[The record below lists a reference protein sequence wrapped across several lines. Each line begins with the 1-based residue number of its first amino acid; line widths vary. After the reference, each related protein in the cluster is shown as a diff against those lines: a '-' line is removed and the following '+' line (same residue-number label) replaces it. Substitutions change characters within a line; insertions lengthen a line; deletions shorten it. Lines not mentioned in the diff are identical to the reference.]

1 VFALVQNASSL
12 FIFALVHFYYITFMN
27 CTISLY
33 YFTFLCYT
41 SLKKT
46 KGADTMANFKGYSGG
61 NMENI
66 VAEKFRELDSYNNA
80 VHPEYT
86 KNNYELL
93 GRFKSSEEVSEYVY
107 SEFEKVKGIDY
118 YDQPKNMREGD
129 KAVNCIVNLVVNLP
143 QELMDEWTVKDEDK
157 DKPACERDFGEEGRA
172 KIKEF
177 GGHVLDFL
185 KTQPFGE
192 DLLYAQMHMD
202 ETTPHVEVGFFPR
215 AKGKK
220 PVLDADGH
228 KIQTGT
234 REIKHKDGSV
244 TVRKTYLQEE
254 CDTVSSAKV
263 LSKTYL
269 QDFHKDL
276 DAYMTKVYGVPKLF
290 HNGRTMGN
298 KTLEEYKAMR
308 DQENA
313 LDSRENTLN
322 GRERALDR
330 KERELAVTKADSVR
344 TKAKYEAKLE
354 ELNKREETLNA
365 KESELEKNALK
376 LKEFTKEANA
386 RLEQAR
392 GWEQRAQKAEA
403 KAEVLENSA
412 KQHEERA
419 QELENN
425 AKEREAKAEAL
436 EKSAKTREMQAG
448 IRESRAKR
456 REENARALEN
466 SAKER
471 EAKAET
477 LENNAKQ
484 REEKAE
490 KLENNAKTREANA
503 EKLENSA
510 KKREQDV
517 TAREMRVKHRETAVT
532 ERENA
537 VNKVV
542 EQLKA
547 TYQNAKESLSDVF
560 GRWFHHAK
568 EEEERK
574 KREAVAKTVSNSVDE
589 SINTAVNAVSENE
602 PERANKALEDADK
615 LVKDTTEIIIDEGQF
630 ETDADRVK
638 EQLKEQL
645 GLDPDQFEMGQSN
658 QRTQ

>member
-1 VFALVQNASSL
+1 
-12 FIFALVHFYYITFMN
+12 
-27 CTISLY
+27 
-33 YFTFLCYT
+33 
-41 SLKKT
+41 
-46 KGADTMANFKGYSGG
+46 MANFKGYSGG

-66 VAEKFRELDSYNNA
+66 VAEKFRELDTYNNA

-107 SEFEKVKGIDY
+107 SEFEAVKGIDY

-129 KAVNCIVNLVVNLP
+129 KAVNCLVNLVVNLP

-185 KTQPFGE
+185 KTQPFGD

-202 ETTPHVEVGFFPR
+202 ETTPHIEVGFFPR
-215 AKGKK
+215 AKGKR

-244 TVRKTYLQEE
+244 TVRKTYQQEE

-298 KTLEEYKAMR
+298 KTLEEYKAMKE
-308 DQENA
+308 QTNA
-313 LDSRENTLN
+313 LDSRENVLN
-322 GRERALDR
+322 GREKALDR

-354 ELNKREETLNA
+354 ELNKREDALNEKA
-365 KESELEKNALK
+365 DKLEKDVAEHEENRRK
-376 LKEFTKEANA
+376 LNERAREVNA
-386 RLEQAR
+386 RLETAI
-392 GWEQRAQKAEA
+392 GWEQRAQKAEDNAQALETKA
-403 KAEVLENSA
+403 KQREERAEALENS
-412 KQHEERA
+412 
-419 QELENN
+419 
-425 AKEREAKAEAL
+425 AKEREAKAETL
-436 EKSAKTREMQAG
+436 EKSARTREVQAG
-448 IRESRAKR
+448 IRESRAKQ
-456 REENARALEN
+456 REERAEALENSAKEREAKAETLEN

-477 LENNAKQ
+477 LENNAKA
-484 REEKAE
+484 REE
-490 KLENNAKTREANA
+490 NA

-510 KKREQDV
+510 KTREAKAEKREQDV

-547 TYQNAKESLSDVF
+547 TYQNAKESLTDIF
-560 GRWFHHAK
+560 GRWFQHAR

-574 KREAVAKTVSNSVDE
+574 KREEVAKTVSNSVDE
-589 SINTAVNAVSENE
+589 SINTAVTAVSENK
-602 PERANKALEDADK
+602 PERASEALESADK

-645 GLDPDQFEMGQSN
+645 GLDPEQFEMKQSN
-658 QRTQ
+658 QLTQ

>member
-1 VFALVQNASSL
+1 
-12 FIFALVHFYYITFMN
+12 
-27 CTISLY
+27 
-33 YFTFLCYT
+33 
-41 SLKKT
+41 
-46 KGADTMANFKGYSGG
+46 MANFKGYSGG

-66 VAEKFRELDSYNNA
+66 VAEKFRELDTYNNA

-129 KAVNCIVNLVVNLP
+129 KAVNCLVNLVVNLP
-143 QELMDEWTVKDEDK
+143 QELMDEWTVSEEDK
-157 DKPACERDFGEEGRA
+157 DKPACERDFGEEGQA

-215 AKGKK
+215 AKGKR

-228 KIQTGT
+228 KIPNGT

-244 TVRKTYLQEE
+244 TVRKTYLQED

-276 DAYMTKVYGVPKLF
+276 DAYMTEVYGVPKLF

-298 KTLEEYKAMR
+298 KTLEEYKAMKE
-308 DQENA
+308 QTNA

-322 GRERALDR
+322 GREKALDR
-330 KERELAVTKADSVR
+330 KERELAVTRADSVR

-365 KESELEKNALK
+365 KESELEKGIAEHEENRRK
-376 LKEFTKEANA
+376 LGEFAKQVST
-386 RLEQAR
+386 RLETAI
-392 GWEQRAQKAEA
+392 GWEQRAQKAEDNAQALENKA
-403 KAEVLENSA
+403 KQREERAEALENS
-412 KQHEERA
+412 
-419 QELENN
+419 

-448 IRESRAKR
+448 IRESRAKQ
-456 REENARALEN
+456 REEKAEALEN

-517 TAREMRVKHRETAVT
+517 TAREIGVKRRETAVT

-560 GRWFHHAK
+560 GRWFQHAR

-574 KREAVAKTVSNSVDE
+574 KREAVANTVSKTADS
-589 SINTAVNAVSENE
+589 SINTAIEAVSANE
-602 PERANKALEDADK
+602 PERANKALEDTNK
-615 LVKDTTEIIIDEGQF
+615 LIDDTTEIIDESQF
-630 ETDADRVK
+630 EVTAEQVK
-638 EQLKEQL
+638 KQL
-645 GLDPDQFEMGQSN
+645 D
-658 QRTQ
+658 QRTL

>member
-1 VFALVQNASSL
+1 
-12 FIFALVHFYYITFMN
+12 
-27 CTISLY
+27 
-33 YFTFLCYT
+33 
-41 SLKKT
+41 
-46 KGADTMANFKGYSGG
+46 MANFKGYSGG

-93 GRFKSSEEVSEYVY
+93 GRFKSSEEVSDYVY

-215 AKGKK
+215 AKGKR

-228 KIQTGT
+228 KIPVGT

-244 TVRKTYLQEE
+244 TVRKTYLQED

-276 DAYMTKVYGVPKLF
+276 DAYMTEVYGVPKLF

-298 KTLEEYKAMR
+298 KTLEEYKQMK
-308 DQENA
+308 DQQNE
-313 LDSRENTLN
+313 LDSRENSLN
-322 GRERALDR
+322 GREKALDR
-330 KERELAVTKADSVR
+330 KERELAITRSDSVR

-354 ELNKREETLNA
+354 ELNKREKTLNEKASKLDKDIAEHEENRRKLNERA
-365 KESELEKNALK
+365 KEV
-376 LKEFTKEANA
+376 NA
-386 RLEQAR
+386 RLDSAI
-392 GWEQRAQKAEA
+392 GWEQRAQKAEDNA
-403 KAEVLENSA
+403 QALETKA
-412 KQHEERA
+412 KQREERA
-419 QELENN
+419 E
-425 AKEREAKAEAL
+425 
-436 EKSAKTREMQAG
+436 
-448 IRESRAKR
+448 
-456 REENARALEN
+456 ALEN

-477 LENNAKQ
+477 LEKSARTREVQAGIRESRAKQ
-484 REEKAE
+484 REEKAKALENSAREREE
-490 KLENNAKTREANA
+490 KAETLENNAKTREANA

-510 KKREQDV
+510 KTREERAEKREQDV

-547 TYQNAKESLSDVF
+547 TYQNAKESLTDIF
-560 GRWFHHAK
+560 GRWFHHAR

-574 KREAVAKTVSNSVDE
+574 KREAVAKTVSKTADD
-589 SINTAVNAVSENE
+589 SINTAIEAVSANE
-602 PERANKALEDADK
+602 PERASEALESANK
-615 LVKDTTEIIIDEGQF
+615 LVKDTTEIIDESQF

-638 EQLKEQL
+638 EQLKAQL

-658 QRTQ
+658 QRTL

>member
-1 VFALVQNASSL
+1 
-12 FIFALVHFYYITFMN
+12 
-27 CTISLY
+27 
-33 YFTFLCYT
+33 
-41 SLKKT
+41 
-46 KGADTMANFKGYSGG
+46 MANFKGYSGG

-66 VAEKFRELDSYNNA
+66 VAEKFRELDTYNNA

-215 AKGKK
+215 AKGKR

-228 KIQTGT
+228 KIQVGT

-244 TVRKTYLQEE
+244 TVRKTYMQEE

-276 DAYMTKVYGVPKLF
+276 DAYMTKVYGVSKLF

-298 KTLEEYKAMR
+298 KTLEEYKQMK
-308 DQENA
+308 DQQNE
-313 LDSRENTLN
+313 LDSRENSLN
-322 GRERALDR
+322 GREKALDR
-330 KERELAVTKADSVR
+330 KERELAITKADSVR

-354 ELNKREETLNA
+354 ELNKREETLNEKA
-365 KESELEKNALK
+365 DKLEKDIAKNKEDALK
-376 LKEFTKEANA
+376 LVEFNKQVNV
-386 RLEQAR
+386 RLEQAI

-412 KQHEERA
+412 KQREERAEALENSAKEREAKAEALENSAKQREERA

-425 AKEREAKAEAL
+425 AKERENKAE
-436 EKSAKTREMQAG
+436 
-448 IRESRAKR
+448 
-456 REENARALEN
+456 ALEN
-466 SAKER
+466 SAKQREERAQELENNAKER
-471 EAKAET
+471 ESKAET
-477 LENNAKQ
+477 LENTAKQ
-484 REEKAE
+484 REERAQE
-490 KLENNAKTREANA
+490 LENK
-503 EKLENSA
+503 S

-517 TAREMRVKHRETAVT
+517 MAREMRVGRRETAVT

-537 VNKVV
+537 VNKVIA
-542 EQLKA
+542 QLKE

-560 GRWFHHAK
+560 GRWFHHAR

-574 KREAVAKTVSNSVDE
+574 KREAVAKTVSNSVDK

-602 PERANKALEDADK
+602 PERASEALESADK

-645 GLDPDQFEMGQSN
+645 GLDPDQFEMKQPN
-658 QRTQ
+658 QRTL

>member
-1 VFALVQNASSL
+1 
-12 FIFALVHFYYITFMN
+12 
-27 CTISLY
+27 
-33 YFTFLCYT
+33 
-41 SLKKT
+41 
-46 KGADTMANFKGYSGG
+46 MANFKGYSGG

-129 KAVNCIVNLVVNLP
+129 KAVNCLVNLVVNLP
-143 QELMDEWTVKDEDK
+143 QELMDEWTVSDEDK

-185 KTQPFGE
+185 KTQPFGD

-215 AKGKK
+215 AKGKR

-228 KIQTGT
+228 KIQVGT

-244 TVRKTYLQEE
+244 TVRKTYQQEE

-298 KTLEEYKAMR
+298 KTLEEYKAMKE
-308 DQENA
+308 QTNA
-313 LDSRENTLN
+313 LDSRENALN
-322 GRERALDR
+322 GREKALDR
-330 KERELAVTKADSVR
+330 KERELAITRSDSVR

-354 ELNKREETLNA
+354 ELNKREETLNEKADKLDKDIAEHEENRRKLNERA
-365 KESELEKNALK
+365 KEV
-376 LKEFTKEANA
+376 NA
-386 RLEQAR
+386 RLDNAI
-392 GWEQRAQKAEA
+392 GWEQRAQKAEDNA
-403 KAEVLENSA
+403 QALETKA
-412 KQHEERA
+412 KQREERA
-419 QELENN
+419 QGLENS

-436 EKSAKTREMQAG
+436 EKSAKTREIQAG
-448 IRESRAKR
+448 IRESRAKQ
-456 REENARALEN
+456 REERARELES

-477 LENNAKQ
+477 LENNAKA

-490 KLENNAKTREANA
+490 KLENSAKTREANA
-503 EKLENSA
+503 E
-510 KKREQDV
+510 KREQDV

-602 PERANKALEDADK
+602 PERASEALESADK
-615 LVKDTTEIIIDEGQF
+615 LVKDTTELIDESQF
-630 ETDADRVK
+630 EMDADEVK
-638 EQLKEQL
+638 EQLELEPEQL
-645 GLDPDQFEMGQSN
+645 DPNQFKMEQPN
-658 QRTQ
+658 QRIL

>member
-1 VFALVQNASSL
+1 
-12 FIFALVHFYYITFMN
+12 
-27 CTISLY
+27 
-33 YFTFLCYT
+33 
-41 SLKKT
+41 
-46 KGADTMANFKGYSGG
+46 MANFKGYSGG

-129 KAVNCIVNLVVNLP
+129 KAVNCLVNLVVNLP

-172 KIKEF
+172 KIREF

-244 TVRKTYLQEE
+244 TVRKTYLQED

-276 DAYMTKVYGVPKLF
+276 DAYMTEVYGVPKLF

-298 KTLEEYKAMR
+298 KTLEEYKQMK
-308 DQENA
+308 DQQNE
-313 LDSRENTLN
+313 LDSRENSLN
-322 GRERALDR
+322 GREKALDR
-330 KERELAVTKADSVR
+330 KERELAVTRADSVR

-365 KESELEKNALK
+365 KESELEKGIAKNKEDALK
-376 LKEFTKEANA
+376 LVEFNKQVDA
-386 RLEQAR
+386 RLQNAI
-392 GWEQRAQKAEA
+392 GWEQRAQRAEDRA
-403 KAEVLENSA
+403 KASETKA

-425 AKEREAKAEAL
+425 AKEREERAEAL

-448 IRESRAKR
+448 IRESRAKQ

-477 LENNAKQ
+477 LENNAK
-484 REEKAE
+484 
-490 KLENNAKTREANA
+490 TREANA

-510 KKREQDV
+510 KTREERAEKREQDV

-547 TYQNAKESLSDVF
+547 TYQNAKESLTDIF
-560 GRWFHHAK
+560 GRWFHHAR

-602 PERANKALEDADK
+602 PERASEALESANK
-615 LVKDTTEIIIDEGQF
+615 LVKDTTEIIDESQF
-630 ETDADRVK
+630 EMDADEVK
-638 EQLKEQL
+638 EQLELEPEQL
-645 GLDPDQFEMGQSN
+645 DPEQFEMEQPN

>member
-1 VFALVQNASSL
+1 
-12 FIFALVHFYYITFMN
+12 
-27 CTISLY
+27 
-33 YFTFLCYT
+33 
-41 SLKKT
+41 
-46 KGADTMANFKGYSGG
+46 MANFKGYSGG

-276 DAYMTKVYGVPKLF
+276 DAYMTDVYGVPKLF

-298 KTLEEYKAMR
+298 KTLEEYKQLK
-308 DQENA
+308 DQQNE
-313 LDSRENTLN
+313 LDSRENALN
-322 GRERALDR
+322 GREKALDR
-330 KERELAVTKADSVR
+330 KERELAITKSDSVR

-354 ELNKREETLNA
+354 ELNKREETLNEKA
-365 KESELEKNALK
+365 DKLEKDVAEHEEKARK
-376 LKEFTKEANA
+376 LSEHAREVNA
-386 RLEQAR
+386 RFDSAVA
-392 GWEQRAQKAEA
+392 WEQRAQRAEA

-412 KQHEERA
+412 KQREERA
-419 QELENN
+419 QGLENS
-425 AKEREAKAEAL
+425 AKEREAKAETL
-436 EKSAKTREMQAG
+436 EKSARTREVQAG
-448 IRESRAKR
+448 IRESRAKQHEER
-456 REENARALEN
+456 AEALENSAKEREAKAEKREQKAEVLEN

-477 LENNAKQ
+477 LENS
-484 REEKAE
+484 
-490 KLENNAKTREANA
+490 AKTREANV
-503 EKLENSA
+503 E
-510 KKREQDV
+510 KREQGV
-517 TAREMRVKHRETAVT
+517 MAREMRVKRRETAVT

-547 TYQNAKESLSDVF
+547 TYQNAKESLTDIF
-560 GRWFHHAK
+560 GRWFQHAR

-574 KREAVAKTVSNSVDE
+574 KREEVAKTVSNSVDE
-589 SINTAVNAVSENE
+589 SINTAVTAVSENE
-602 PERANKALEDADK
+602 PERASEALESADK

-645 GLDPDQFEMGQSN
+645 GLDPEQFEMKQPN

>member
-1 VFALVQNASSL
+1 
-12 FIFALVHFYYITFMN
+12 
-27 CTISLY
+27 
-33 YFTFLCYT
+33 
-41 SLKKT
+41 
-46 KGADTMANFKGYSGG
+46 MANFKGYSGG

-215 AKGKK
+215 AKGKR

-228 KIQTGT
+228 KIPVGT

-244 TVRKTYLQEE
+244 TVRKTYLQED

-276 DAYMTKVYGVPKLF
+276 DAYMTEVYGVPKLF

-298 KTLEEYKAMR
+298 KTLEEYKQMK
-308 DQENA
+308 DQQNE
-313 LDSRENTLN
+313 LDSRENVLN
-322 GRERALDR
+322 GREKALDR

-354 ELNKREETLNA
+354 ELNKREETLSA
-365 KESELEKNALK
+365 KESELKKGIAEHEENRRK
-376 LKEFTKEANA
+376 LNEHAKEVNA
-386 RLEQAR
+386 RLETAI
-392 GWEQRAQKAEA
+392 GWEQRAQKAEDNA
-403 KAEVLENSA
+403 QALETKA
-412 KQHEERA
+412 KQREERA
-419 QELENN
+419 ET
-425 AKEREAKAEAL
+425 L
-436 EKSAKTREMQAG
+436 EKSARTREIQAG
-448 IRESRAKR
+448 IRESRAEQ
-456 REENARALEN
+456 REERAEALKNSAKEREERAEALEN

-471 EAKAET
+471 EARAET
-477 LENNAKQ
+477 LENNAKA

-490 KLENNAKTREANA
+490 KLENSAKTREANA
-503 EKLENSA
+503 E
-510 KKREQDV
+510 KREQDV
-517 TAREMRVKHRETAVT
+517 TAREMRVERRETVVT

-542 EQLKA
+542 AQLKA

-602 PERANKALEDADK
+602 PERASKALESADK
-615 LVKDTTEIIIDEGQF
+615 LVKDTTEVIDESQF
-630 ETDADRVK
+630 EMDADRV
-638 EQLKEQL
+638 KEQL

-658 QRTQ
+658 QRTL

>member
-1 VFALVQNASSL
+1 
-12 FIFALVHFYYITFMN
+12 
-27 CTISLY
+27 
-33 YFTFLCYT
+33 
-41 SLKKT
+41 
-46 KGADTMANFKGYSGG
+46 MANFKGYSGG

-66 VAEKFRELDSYNNA
+66 VAEKFRELDTYNNA

-118 YDQPKNMREGD
+118 YEQPKNMREGD
-129 KAVNCIVNLVVNLP
+129 KAVNCLVNLVVNLP

-157 DKPACERDFGEEGRA
+157 DKPACERDFGEDGRA

-202 ETTPHVEVGFFPR
+202 ETTPHIEVGFFPR
-215 AKGKK
+215 AKGKR

-228 KIQTGT
+228 KIQVGT

-244 TVRKTYLQEE
+244 TVRKTYQQEE

-313 LDSRENTLN
+313 LDSRENVLN
-322 GRERALDR
+322 GREKALGK
-330 KERELAVTKADSVR
+330 KERELAITKSDSVR

-354 ELNKREETLNA
+354 ELSKREETLNA

-386 RLEQAR
+386 RLESAI
-392 GWEQRAQKAEA
+392 GWEQRAQRAEDNAQALETKAKQREERAEA
-403 KAEVLENSA
+403 LENSA
-412 KQHEERA
+412 K
-419 QELENN
+419 
-425 AKEREAKAEAL
+425 ERESKAEAL

-448 IRESRAKR
+448 IRESRAKQ
-456 REENARALEN
+456 REERARELEN

-477 LENNAKQ
+477 LENNAKA

-490 KLENNAKTREANA
+490 KLENSAKTREANA
-503 EKLENSA
+503 E
-510 KKREQDV
+510 KREQDV
-517 TAREMRVKHRETAVT
+517 TAREMRVKRRETAVT

-542 EQLKA
+542 AQLKE
-547 TYQNAKESLSDVF
+547 TYKNAKESLSDVF

-574 KREAVAKTVSNSVDE
+574 KREAVAKTVSKTADS
-589 SINTAVNAVSENE
+589 SINTAIEAVSANE
-602 PERANKALEDADK
+602 PERASEALESANA
-615 LVKDTTEIIIDEGQF
+615 LVEDTAEIIDENQF
-630 ETDADRVK
+630 EVDADRVK

-645 GLDPDQFEMGQSN
+645 GLDPEQFEMEQSN